1 MKSFVISSFWNLPK
15 YLLFQSPWNEDSFT
29 WQGEKGSAGVVT
41 GLIWR
46 PLEVVVHELRKGTQL
61 GTIRTWADENAGLFQ
76 SEYGPKLQKMLV
88 PQNISHTLLN
98 GFMVSTRPIL
108 FFFFNKTNF
117 YFNLNSP
124 SKTQGSKGYING
136 LFESY
141 AYFMLSVWKLMYTYT
156 HMYIIHIKYM
166 YMYPCS
172 NIYKKDNGFILGG
185 PTKSSQ
191 VCPFSSKENS
201 F

>member
-1 MKSFVISSFWNLPK
+1 MKIV
-15 YLLFQSPWNEDSFT
+15 SP
-29 WQGEKGSAGVVT
+29 GKA
-41 GLIWR
+41 
-46 PLEVVVHELRKGTQL
+46 RKGQL
-61 GTIRTWADENAGLFQ
+61 EWSQDWFGDHWRWWSTNWGKEPSWAQSGHGLMRMLAFSNQ
-76 SEYGPKLQKMLV
+76 SMGPSFRKCWFHKTY
-88 PQNISHTLLN
+88 PTHYW
-98 GFMVSTRPIL
+98 MVSWFQQDQFF